1 VTRSPLPNRRHALR
15 ALAAV
20 AAAGAMPGRT
30 APAGYPAA
38 AITIVVPYAAGGG
51 GDSFTRAVGA
61 EVQSLLGVKVFVE
74 NRTGG
79 GATIG
84 VGAVA
89 RARPDGY
96 TLGFASSSPVVVAPL
111 IVRVPYDP
119 IRDLTC
125 LARFAVSPYPLVVR
139 SGDARFRSFAGLLA
153 WARANPGRLK
163 WSTAGM
169 NGAPY
174 VATLAAFRKEGL
186 RTAFIPMQG
195 STEVMAGLLGGT
207 LDLGVVSD
215 YAGPMAAGDL
225 RALAEIGAERAPELP
240 EAPCFGELGYP
251 LAPSIFYGIIGPAG
265 LPREVIGAWDA
276 AMLAVTR
283 APRFERLA
291 RRLHGRVAY
300 LPHAAFQASV
310 HDDITRTRRELAAAG
325 LIDP

>member
-1 VTRSPLPNRRHALR
+1 
-15 ALAAV
+15 
-20 AAAGAMPGRT
+20 MPGR
-30 APAGYPAA
+30 AAAARYPAA
-38 AITIVVPYAAGGG
+38 AVTIVVPYAAGGG
-51 GDSFTRAVGA
+51 GDSFTRAVATEAQG
-61 EVQSLLGVKVFVE
+61 LLGVKVFVE
-74 NRTGG
+74 NLTGG

-84 VGAVA
+84 VGAVS
-89 RARPDGY
+89 RAKPDGY
-96 TLGFASSSPVVVAPL
+96 TLGFVSSSPVVVAPQ

-119 IRDLTC
+119 ARDLTY
-125 LARFAVSPYPLVVR
+125 LARFAVSAYPLVVR
-139 SGDARFRSFAGLLA
+139 SGDARFRSLADLLA

-240 EAPCFGELGYP
+240 GVPSFGELGYP
-251 LAPSIFYGIIGPAG
+251 LAPSIFYGLIGPAG
-265 LPREVIGAWDA
+265 LPREVIARWDA
-276 AMLAVTR
+276 TMRAVTG
-283 APRFERLA
+283 AARFQKLA
-291 RRLHGRVAY
+291 KRLHGRVAY

-310 HDDITRTRRELAAAG
+310 HEDIARTRRELAAAG
-325 LIDP
+325 LIAP